1 MSQSVRRLLR
11 WRGRAIGRAY
21 EGESVDASAPGSGER
36 ALLYIGPLHEGA
48 APRPWKRCALVKLMP
63 RPTRRFHLPS
73 ALRPSSLRI
82 DAAAA
87 GSLVAGGALLVDCR
101 RKDDVA
107 HPLEGATRVPPDE
120 IPAFAATLPP
130 GVEVVLACT

>member
-1 MSQSVRRLLR
+1 MS
-11 WRGRAIGRAY
+11 
-21 EGESVDASAPGSGER
+21 
-36 ALLYIGPLHEGA
+36 
-48 APRPWKRCALVKLMP
+48 

-82 DAAAA
+82 DVGAARA
-87 GSLVAGGALLVDCR
+87 LVARGALLVDCR

-107 HPLEGATRVPPDE
+107 HALAGATRVAPDE
-120 IPAFAATLPP
+120 IPAFASTLAP